1 MLEFSSVIPF
11 ETKLKYIGSVT
22 DAVKYSSVFI
32 CVFGKFVLNNSQMS
46 GEKSLRSLVDMKMMD
61 NPVLSVS
68 KELFQMFRKVIK

>member
-1 MLEFSSVIPF
+1 
-11 ETKLKYIGSVT
+11 
-22 DAVKYSSVFI
+22 VFI

-46 GEKSLRSLVDMKMMD
+46 GEKSLRGLVDMKMMD